1 MNLEKAVSNLEKRG
15 FTVRVFEDRKAAA
28 DYLTEQLE
36 GRVIGIGGSTTVKE
50 LDVYDRLCEKNTVYW
65 NYMPTDDMNALLRN
79 SMNAEVYISSVN
91 AAAETGELINID
103 SRGNRVAAT
112 LYGPSLVYLVLG
124 ENKFAEDF
132 DKALW
137 RARNIASP
145 KNAQKLGK
153 KTPCAL
159 KADRCYDCSSPDR
172 ICNGLVV
179 FWGKMKGTERTEV
192 LIVREALGL

>member
-159 KADRCYDCSSPDR
+159 KADRCYDCNSPAR
-172 ICNGLVV
+172 ICRALSV
-179 FWGKMKGTERTEV
+179 FWEKPRGCDYEIILVNE
-192 LIVREALGL
+192 ELGY

>member
-65 NYMPTDDMNALLRN
+65 NYMPTDDMNTLLRN